1 MPEGQPP
8 SILFTFT
15 YMPNPPESGPL
26 PQEHIH
32 TQLKTKIETVHKKQN
47 DYIGFSIALGCLPEF
62 KGKTLL
68 LNTPHT
74 LDTEFGGIMAN

>member
-1 MPEGQPP
+1 
-8 SILFTFT
+8 
-15 YMPNPPESGPL
+15 MPNTPKSEPL

-32 TQLKTKIETVHKKQN
+32 TQLKTELETVSKKQH
-47 DYIGFSIALGCLPEF
+47 DYIGFPIALGCLPEF

-74 LDTEFGGIMAN
+74 LDTGFGGIMAELTWKPPQ